1 MDFSWKMMIYQMINF
16 IILMVILGYI
26 FNRYIRPFMQKRSD
40 DIKNSFAEIEKQKL
54 DVEALKKE
62 CHEQLDMIKNS
73 AKAEI
78 EKATVEG
85 SHIKE
90 AIKGEALKE
99 SERLLE
105 KARREIDQEKQ
116 KALSEGRR
124 EVATL
129 SMLATKQLLKREIDE
144 TTDRKLVETFI
155 DDLGKTDIKK
165 N

>member
-1 MDFSWKMMIYQMINF
+1 MDLNLHMMIYQIVNF
-16 IILMVILGYI
+16 IILMVILGWI
-26 FNRYIRPFMQKRSD
+26 FNKFIRPMLKKRAD
-40 DIKNSFAEIEKQKL
+40 DIKNAFGEIEKQKT
-54 DVEALKKE
+54 DVEGLKRE

-73 AKAEI
+73 VKAEI

-90 AIKGEALKE
+90 AIKAEALKE
-99 SERLLE
+99 SEQLLE
-105 KARREIDQEKQ
+105 KARREIEQEKQ
-116 KALSEGRR
+116 KALSEVRR

-129 SMLATKQLLKREIDE
+129 SMLATKQLLRREIDE

>member
-1 MDFSWKMMIYQMINF
+1 MDFSLKLLAYQIVNF
-16 IILMVILGYI
+16 IILIAVLGYL
-26 FNRYIRPFMQKRSD
+26 FNKYLRPFMKKRSD
-40 DIKNSFAEIEKQKL
+40 DIKTALADIEKQKA
-54 DVEALKKE
+54 DVEGLKRE
-62 CHEQLDMIKNS
+62 CHDQLDKIKS
-73 AKAEI
+73 SVKGEI

-90 AIKGEALKE
+90 AIKGEALRE
-99 SERLLE
+99 SEQLLE
-105 KARREIDQEKQ
+105 KARREIEQEKQ
-116 KALSEGRR
+116 KALSEVRR

-129 SMLATKQLLKREIDE
+129 SMLATKQLLRREIDE

>member
-1 MDFSWKMMIYQMINF
+1 MELNLNMMMYQIVNF
-16 IILMVILGYI
+16 IILMVILGWI
-26 FNRYIRPFMQKRSD
+26 FNKFIRPMLKKRAD
-40 DIKNSFAEIEKQKL
+40 DIKNAFTEIEKQRQE
-54 DVEALKKE
+54 VEGLKNE
-62 CHEQLDMIKNS
+62 CHDQLDQIKKG

-99 SERLLE
+99 SEQLLE
-105 KARREIDQEKQ
+105 KARREIEQEKQ
-116 KALSEGRR
+116 KALSEVRR

-129 SMLATKQLLKREIDE
+129 SILATRQLLKREIDE

-155 DDLGKTDIKK
+155 DELGKTEIKK

>member
-26 FNRYIRPFMQKRSD
+26 FNRYIRPFIQKRSD
-40 DIKNSFAEIEKQKL
+40 DIKNGFAEIEKQKT
-54 DVEALKKE
+54 DVEGLKQE

-73 AKAEI
+73 SKAEI

-90 AIKGEALKE
+90 AIKAEALKE
-99 SERLLE
+99 SEQLLE
-105 KARREIDQEKQ
+105 KARREIEQEKQ
-116 KALSEGRR
+116 KALSEVRR

-129 SMLATKQLLKREIDE
+129 SMLATKQLLRREIDE

>member
-1 MDFSWKMMIYQMINF
+1 MDLSWKLMVYQAVNF
-16 IILMVILGYI
+16 IVLMVILGYL
-26 FNRYIRPFMQKRSD
+26 FNRFLRPFMIKRAD
-40 DIKNSFAEIEKQKL
+40 DIKNAFLEIDRQKL
-54 DVEALKKE
+54 EVEGLKKE
-62 CHEQLDMIKNS
+62 SHDELDRIKKNS
-73 AKAEI
+73 KAEI

-99 SERLLE
+99 SEQLLE

-116 KALSEGRR
+116 KALSEVRR

-129 SMLATKQLLKREIDE
+129 SILATKQLLKREIDE
-144 TTDRKLVETFI
+144 ATSRTLVDSFI
-155 DDLGKTDIKK
+155 EELGKTDMNK

>member
-1 MDFSWKMMIYQMINF
+1 MDINLHMMTYQIVNF
-16 IILMVILGYI
+16 IILMVILTVI
-26 FNRYIRPFMQKRSD
+26 FNKFIRPMLQKRAD
-40 DIKNSFAEIEKQKL
+40 DIKNSFAEIEKQKAE
-54 DVEALKKE
+54 VEALKKE
-62 CHEQLDMIKNS
+62 CDDQLDQIKKS
-73 AKAEI
+73 VKGEI
-78 EKATVEG
+78 DKATVEG

-99 SERLLE
+99 SEQLLE

-116 KALSEGRR
+116 KALSEIRR

-129 SMLATKQLLKREIDE
+129 SILATKQLLKREIDE

-155 DDLGKTDIKK
+155 DELGKTEIKK

>member
-1 MDFSWKMMIYQMINF
+1 MDFSLKLLLYQTINF
-16 IILMVILGYI
+16 VILIVVLGYL
-26 FNRYIRPFMQKRSD
+26 FNKFIRPMMKKRSD
-40 DIKNSFAEIEKQKL
+40 DIKNAFAEIEKQKS
-54 DVEALKKE
+54 DVEGLKRE
-62 CHEQLDMIKNS
+62 CHEQLDTIKNG

-90 AIKGEALKE
+90 AIKAEALKE
-99 SERLLE
+99 SEQLLE
-105 KARREIDQEKQ
+105 KARREIEQEKQ
-116 KALSEGRR
+116 KALSEVRR

-144 TTDRKLVETFI
+144 ATDRKLVETFI

>member
-1 MDFSWKMMIYQMINF
+1 MDFSLKLLLYQTINF
-16 IILMVILGYI
+16 VLLVVLLGYL
-26 FNRYIRPFMQKRSD
+26 FNKFIRPMMKKRSD
-40 DIKNSFAEIEKQKL
+40 DIKNAFAEIEKQKA
-54 DVEALKKE
+54 DVEGLKRE

-73 AKAEI
+73 SKAEI

-90 AIKGEALKE
+90 AIKAEALKE
-99 SERLLE
+99 SEQLLE
-105 KARREIDQEKQ
+105 KARREIEQEKQ
-116 KALSEGRR
+116 KALSEVRR

-144 TTDRKLVETFI
+144 ATDRQLVETFI

>member
-1 MDFSWKMMIYQMINF
+1 MDFSLKLLVYQIVNF
-16 IILMVILGYI
+16 IILIAVLGFL
-26 FNRYIRPFMQKRSD
+26 FNRYIRPFMKKRSD
-40 DIKNSFAEIEKQKL
+40 DIRNTFADIEKQKTE
-54 DVEALKKE
+54 VEGLKNE
-62 CHEQLDMIKNS
+62 CRDQLDQIKKS

-90 AIKGEALKE
+90 AIKGEALRE
-99 SERLLE
+99 SEQLLE

-116 KALSEGRR
+116 KALSEVRR

-129 SMLATKQLLKREIDE
+129 SILATKQLLKREIDE
-144 TTDRKLVETFI
+144 ATDRKLVESFI
-155 DDLGKTDIKK
+155 DDLGKTEIKK

>member
-26 FNRYIRPFMQKRSD
+26 FNRYIRPFIQKRSD
-40 DIKNSFAEIEKQKL
+40 DIKNAFAEIEKQKA
-54 DVEALKKE
+54 DVEGLKNE
-62 CHEQLDMIKNS
+62 CHMELDKIKNS

-90 AIKGEALKE
+90 AIKAEALKE
-99 SERLLE
+99 SEQLLE

-116 KALSEGRR
+116 KALSEVRR

-144 TTDRKLVETFI
+144 ATDRKLVETFI

>member
-1 MDFSWKMMIYQMINF
+1 MDLNLHMMIYQIVNF
-16 IILMVILGYI
+16 IILMVVLGWI
-26 FNRYIRPFMQKRSD
+26 FNKFIRPMLKKRSD
-40 DIKNSFAEIEKQKL
+40 DIKNAFADIEKHKE
-54 DVEALKKE
+54 DVERLKKE
-62 CHEQLDMIKNS
+62 CHEQIDMIKNS

-99 SERLLE
+99 SEQLLE

-116 KALSEGRR
+116 KALSEVRR

-129 SMLATKQLLKREIDE
+129 SMLATKQLLRREIDE

>member
-1 MDFSWKMMIYQMINF
+1 MDLNLHMMIYQIVNF
-16 IILMVILGYI
+16 VILMVILTWI
-26 FNRYIRPFMQKRSD
+26 FNKFIRPMLKKRSD
-40 DIKNSFAEIEKQKL
+40 DIKNAFAEIEKQKVA
-54 DVEALKKE
+54 VEDLRKE
-62 CHEQLDMIKNS
+62 CANQLDQIKHG

-99 SERLLE
+99 SEQLLE

-116 KALSEGRR
+116 KALSEVRK

-129 SMLATKQLLKREIDE
+129 SILATRQLLKKEIDE
-144 TTDRKLVETFI
+144 TTNRKLVDSFLDE
-155 DDLGKTDIKK
+155 LGKTDIKK

>member
-1 MDFSWKMMIYQMINF
+1 MDFSLKLLAYQIINF
-16 IILMVILGYI
+16 IILIGVLGFL
-26 FNRYIRPFMQKRSD
+26 FNKYLRPFIKKRSD
-40 DIKNSFAEIEKQKL
+40 DIKTALADIEKQKAE
-54 DVEALKKE
+54 VEGLKTE
-62 CHEQLDMIKNS
+62 CHVELDKIKNS

-90 AIKGEALKE
+90 VIKGEALKE
-99 SERLLE
+99 SEQLLE
-105 KARREIDQEKQ
+105 KARREIEQEKQ
-116 KALSEGRR
+116 KALSEVRR

>member
-1 MDFSWKMMIYQMINF
+1 MDFSWKMMIYQMVNF
-16 IILMVILGYI
+16 IILMVVLGYI
-26 FNRYIRPFMQKRSD
+26 FNRYIRPFIQKRSD
-40 DIKNSFAEIEKQKL
+40 DIKNAFAEIEKRKA
-54 DVEALKKE
+54 DVEGLKKE
-62 CHEQLDMIKNS
+62 CHEQLDQIKNS

-99 SERLLE
+99 SEQLLE
-105 KARREIDQEKQ
+105 KARREIEQEKQ
-116 KALSEGRR
+116 KALSEVRR

-144 TTDRKLVETFI
+144 ATDRKLVETFI

>member
-16 IILMVILGYI
+16 IVLMVILGYI
-26 FNRYIRPFMQKRSD
+26 FNRYIRPFMQKRAD
-40 DIKNSFAEIEKQKL
+40 DIKNSFAEIEKQKA
-54 DVEALKKE
+54 DVESLKNE
-62 CHEQLDMIKNS
+62 CHEQLDKIKNS

-90 AIKGEALKE
+90 GIKGEALKE
-99 SERLLE
+99 SEQLLE
-105 KARREIDQEKQ
+105 KARREIEQEKQ
-116 KALSEGRR
+116 KALSEVRR

-144 TTDRKLVETFI
+144 ATDRKLVETFI

>member
-1 MDFSWKMMIYQMINF
+1 MELNLNMMIYQIINF
-16 IILMVILGYI
+16 IILMFVLGWI
-26 FNRYIRPFMQKRSD
+26 FNKFIRPMLKKRSD

-54 DVEALKKE
+54 EVEGLKKE
-62 CHEQLDMIKNS
+62 CHDQLDQIKKS
-73 AKAEI
+73 SKAEI

-90 AIKGEALKE
+90 AIKGEALRE
-99 SERLLE
+99 SEQLLE
-105 KARREIDQEKQ
+105 KARREIEQEKQ
-116 KALSEGRR
+116 KALSEVRR

-129 SMLATKQLLKREIDE
+129 SILATRQLLKREIDE

-155 DDLGKTDIKK
+155 DDLGKTEIKK

>member
-1 MDFSWKMMIYQMINF
+1 MDFSLKLLAYQIVNF
-16 IILMVILGYI
+16 IILIAVLGFL
-26 FNRYIRPFMQKRSD
+26 FNKYLRPFMKKRSD
-40 DIKNSFAEIEKQKL
+40 DIKNTFAEIEKQKG
-54 DVEALKKE
+54 DVEALKRE
-62 CHEQLDMIKNS
+62 CHEELDKIKNS

-78 EKATVEG
+78 ERATVEG

-99 SERLLE
+99 SELLLE
-105 KARREIDQEKQ
+105 KARREIEQEKQ
-116 KALSEGRR
+116 KALSEVRR

>member
-1 MDFSWKMMIYQMINF
+1 MDFSWKMMIYQMVNF
-16 IILMVILGYI
+16 IILMVVLGYI
-26 FNRYIRPFMQKRSD
+26 FNRYIRPFMQKRTD
-40 DIKNSFAEIEKQKL
+40 DIKNSFAEIEKQRQEVEGLKQECIGEL
-54 DVEALKKE
+54 DLIKK
-62 CHEQLDMIKNS
+62 S

-99 SERLLE
+99 SEQLLE
-105 KARREIDQEKQ
+105 KARREIEQEKQ
-116 KALSEGRR
+116 KALSEVRR

-129 SMLATKQLLKREIDE
+129 SIVATKQLLKREIDE
-144 TTDRKLVETFI
+144 TTDRRLVETFI
-155 DDLGKTDIKK
+155 DELGKTEIKK

>member
-1 MDFSWKMMIYQMINF
+1 MDFSLKLLVYQIVNF
-16 IILMVILGYI
+16 IILIGVLGFL
-26 FNRYIRPFMQKRSD
+26 FNKYLRPFMKKRSD
-40 DIKNSFAEIEKQKL
+40 DIKNTFAEIEKQKG
-54 DVEALKKE
+54 DIESLKRE
-62 CHEQLDMIKNS
+62 CHEQLDKIKNS

-99 SERLLE
+99 SEQLLE
-105 KARREIDQEKQ
+105 KARREIEQEKQ
-116 KALSEGRR
+116 KALSEVRR

-155 DDLGKTDIKK
+155 EDLGKTDIKK

>member
-1 MDFSWKMMIYQMINF
+1 MDFSWKMMLYQMINF

-40 DIKNSFAEIEKQKL
+40 DIKNSFLEIEKQKGE
-54 DVEALKKE
+54 VEALKKE
-62 CHEQLDMIKNS
+62 GLDQLDQIKKS
-73 AKAEI
+73 MKGEI

-90 AIKGEALKE
+90 AIKGEALRE
-99 SERLLE
+99 SEQLLE
-105 KARREIDQEKQ
+105 KARREIEQEKQ
-116 KALSEGRR
+116 KALSEVRR

-129 SMLATKQLLKREIDE
+129 SIVATKQLLKREIDE
-144 TTDRKLVETFI
+144 TTDRRLVETFI
-155 DDLGKTDIKK
+155 DELGKTDIKK